1 MYNKEAYLKFKE
13 EHPEKIKEYAR
24 KAYLKTKDKNP
35 EKRRLACAKAYEKMK
50 VEKPEQLRQLRCNA
64 SKAYYQRNREKVIER
79 VKARYMRKTCNL
91 EKPLGEFE
99 ISVEDIAE
107 DIALDEEMEHLRRCE
122 EDEQDREFAFLE
134 SLGEKPLE
142 EEF

>member
-50 VEKPEQLRQLRCNA
+50 IEKPEQLRQLRCNA

-79 VKARYMRKTCNL
+79 VKSRYMMKNYNL
-91 EKPLGEFE
+91 EKPLGEIE
-99 ISVEDIAE
+99 RKIERSEE

-122 EDEQDREFAFLE
+122 EDERDREFAFLE

>member
-50 VEKPEQLRQLRCNA
+50 IEKPEQLRQLRCNA

-79 VKARYMRKTCNL
+79 VKSRYMRN
-91 EKPLGEFE
+91 KPLGEIE
-99 ISVEDIAE
+99 RSKEDIG
-107 DIALDEEMEHLRRCE
+107 CE
-122 EDEQDREFAFLE
+122 EEFAFLE
-134 SLGEKPLE
+134 SLDEIECQKRFDYE
-142 EEF
+142 EEKKEMAFIQKCESLGI

>member
-24 KAYLKTKDKNP
+24 KAYLKAKENNP

-50 VEKPEQLRQLRCNA
+50 AEKPEQLRKLHCNA

-79 VKARYMRKTCNL
+79 VKARYMMKNYNL

-99 ISVEDIAE
+99 RSRE
-107 DIALDEEMEHLRRCE
+107 DIALDEAMEHLRRCE
-122 EDEQDREFAFLE
+122 EDERDREFAFLE
-134 SLGEKPLE
+134 SLVEKPLE